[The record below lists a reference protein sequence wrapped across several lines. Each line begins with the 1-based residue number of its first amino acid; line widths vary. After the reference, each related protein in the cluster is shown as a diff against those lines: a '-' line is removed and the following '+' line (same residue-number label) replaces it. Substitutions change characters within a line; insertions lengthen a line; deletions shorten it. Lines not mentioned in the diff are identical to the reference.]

1 MHTLTSIAELVGFT
15 LLVTGAGEL
24 LRRLAGR
31 QPASRGR
38 HGLTSRSPLPR
49 PPTQVHISALS
60 AREAAQSPTRRAS

>member
-1 MHTLTSIAELVGFT
+1 MHILTSIAELVGFT

-38 HGLTSRSPLPR
+38 HAVSGRTPLPTPITPVR
-49 PPTQVHISALS
+49 ISAMS
-60 AREAAQSPTRRAS
+60 AREAAQTRTRQAS